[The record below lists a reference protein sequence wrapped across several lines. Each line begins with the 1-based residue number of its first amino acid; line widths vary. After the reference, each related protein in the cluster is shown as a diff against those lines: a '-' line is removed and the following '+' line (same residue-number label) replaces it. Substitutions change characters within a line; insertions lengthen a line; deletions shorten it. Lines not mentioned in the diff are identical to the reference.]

1 VFDQNHQSSTPP
13 ASLGQ
18 ADKFIFSQRCPPQ
31 PPSTF
36 IKHIHKTVSLSFF
49 VSRLLGRIPF
59 HGLTFYVAL
68 TARFGIGCFVDL
80 ARHPWCSA
88 CLMTAL
94 VSGSVGRTHPSPRV
108 DVLRRLTARFGIGC
122 FLDLACQPSSSPRGI
137 HGALLLRSRISCTFL
152 IWYRLSPRSAGLW
165 WTSDVSSVFH

>member
-1 VFDQNHQSSTPP
+1 MLHSKRLALISCLL
-13 ASLGQ
+13 SLISCLLSLVSCLVSG
-18 ADKFIFSQRCPPQ
+18 SVV
-31 PPSTF
+31 
-36 IKHIHKTVSLSFF
+36 HIP
-49 VSRLLGRIPF
+49 LL
-59 HGLTFYVAL
+59 GLTFYITL

-152 IWYRLSPRSAGLW
+152 IWYRSSPTSAGLW
-165 WTSDVSSVFH
+165 WTSDAFSVFH